1 MALTL
6 LSVGN
11 PKTLKGQSMGYMT
24 FILHLAP
31 AEESGV
37 INTCPK
43 STAGCRKGC
52 LNKAGQGGMF
62 KAGETTNNVQRARVR
77 KTVWF
82 ARDRA
87 SFMETLADDI
97 ESAIRTAAK
106 KGFVPVFRLNGTSD
120 LSWEKYPVRDAK
132 NIFELFPDV
141 VFYDYTKVLG
151 RRVKSIANYSLTFS
165 RAEDNDADV
174 DKAIAQGLNI
184 AAVFDR
190 VPTDY
195 LTLPV
200 IDGDESDLRFLDAK
214 GVIVGLTAK
223 GPAKKDYS
231 GFVIRL
237 KEVA

>member
-1 MALTL
+1 MALNQLMLETL
-6 LSVGN
+6 LGRAKEGHAIAS
-11 PKTLKGQSMGYMT
+11 LGY
-24 FILHLAP
+24 
-31 AEESGV
+31 
-37 INTCPK
+37 
-43 STAGCRKGC
+43 
-52 LNKAGQGGMF
+52 
-62 KAGETTNNVQRARVR
+62 
-77 KTVWF
+77 
-82 ARDRA
+82 
-87 SFMETLADDI
+87 
-97 ESAIRTAAK
+97 
-106 KGFVPVFRLNGTSD
+106 
-120 LSWEKYPVRDAK
+120 
-132 NIFELFPDV
+132 PDV

-151 RRVKSIANYSLTFS
+151 RKVKSIANYSLTFS
-165 RAEDNDADV
+165 RAENNDADV